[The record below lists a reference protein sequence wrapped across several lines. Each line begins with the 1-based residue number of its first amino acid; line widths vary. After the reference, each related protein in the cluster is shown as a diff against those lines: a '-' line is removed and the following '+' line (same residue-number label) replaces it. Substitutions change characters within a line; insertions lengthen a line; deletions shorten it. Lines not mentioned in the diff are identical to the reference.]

1 MVGGER
7 SGGEDSND
15 GRDAESQRIL
25 REIEERVSKVRHL
38 ESFDYSSR
46 EDGRF
51 LLQLHRPPEEL
62 DARERETVARLLS
75 KLAEELRRG

>member
-1 MVGGER
+1 MVDEER

-15 GRDAESQRIL
+15 GSEAESERIL

-51 LLQLHRPPEEL
+51 QLQLHRPPEEL
-62 DARERETVARLLS
+62 DDRERETVARLLS
-75 KLAEELRRG
+75 KLAEELRRR